1 VSSRIDT
8 LEPNGEPLAHLLASI
23 VAQISAQDFAQ
34 PQALTSGHDIARHA
48 QQAIAGIPLGVAQAH
63 TRPDLIATLRSVV
76 ATRIRVFAPLLQQT
90 RHRFAGAVPILR
102 NACAGAFDAMRRH
115 GVPILRL
122 RPNAIHRNA
131 GIKFGGV
138 LALAALGLALA
149 FIYASG
155 RFARWLPPSENGPP
169 IVQTQP
175 AGAEQFAEERPLR
188 DGQGEF
194 TRANLRYC
202 TFQQIRLEALGP
214 ITEGADLL
222 VFNALVEDWNVRCTK
237 VRSRAE
243 DKDAVNAE
251 AGRRRALLE
260 VEGRAL
266 MNGWRRKIVTTVQQ
280 RPAFAALDGDEGVT
294 AADSAAA
301 VTPEQTSDA
310 AERLPLLITQ
320 GRATTE
326 DPDRDMG
333 LSLRTPSL
341 ALLRADVAMRV
352 QRRLNDL
359 GYAIA
364 VDGTWGTGSRA
375 ALRRFKKANG
385 LLGNDA
391 FDAETVVRLFSA
403 LAVAAPASQR
413 GDETATVETV
423 YPPPPLADT
432 NPLNRADGQRIQQ
445 RLAAL
450 GYYNGRGDGAWDNA
464 ARFALRKFKAAN
476 GLDNNENWDASTETV
491 LFDEQAVR
499 AADAGSSDPRKP
511 TASAATAPVPLPPKR
526 PMPPAKAAE
535 HAAAIVPQDNL
546 RPPGPIPGPARGA
559 PPRTSP

>member
-23 VAQISAQDFAQ
+23 VAQISAQEFAL
-34 PQALTSGHDIARHA
+34 PHTSGDDIARHA
-48 QQAIAGIPLGVAQAH
+48 QQAITGIPLGVAQPQPQPQLR
-63 TRPDLIATLRSVV
+63 TDLIATLRSVV
-76 ATRIRVFAPLLQQT
+76 ATPIRVFAPLLRQA
-90 RHRFAGAVPILR
+90 RHRL
-102 NACAGAFDAMRRH
+102 
-115 GVPILRL
+115 
-122 RPNAIHRNA
+122 NAIPGNA
-131 GIKFGGV
+131 GIKLGGA
-138 LALAALGLALA
+138 ALATVGLAAA
-149 FIYASG
+149 FIYISG
-155 RFARWLPPSENGPP
+155 YFARSMRPSEDAAP
-169 IVQTQP
+169 VAQTQP

-188 DGQGEF
+188 EGKGEF

-237 VRSRAE
+237 VRYRAE
-243 DKDAVNAE
+243 DKTVVDAE

-280 RPAFAALDGDEGVT
+280 RAAFAAPDADEGVT
-294 AADSAAA
+294 VTGAADS
-301 VTPEQTSDA
+301 VTPEQASDTVD
-310 AERLPLLITQ
+310 RLPLLITQ
-320 GRATTE
+320 GRATAE
-326 DPDRDMG
+326 DADRDTG
-333 LSLRTPSL
+333 LSLRSPSL

-352 QRRLNDL
+352 QRRLSDL

-364 VDGTWGTGSRA
+364 VDGTWGAGSRA

-391 FDAETVVRLFSA
+391 FDAETVVRLFST
-403 LAVAAPASQR
+403 LAAAAPASQR
-413 GDETATVETV
+413 DDETATETT
-423 YPPPPLADT
+423 YPPPPLADM

-450 GYYNGRGDGAWDNA
+450 GYYNGRGEGAWDNA
-464 ARFALRKFKAAN
+464 ARVALRKFRVAN
-476 GLDNNENWDASTETV
+476 GLGTNENWDASTEAA

-499 AADAGSSDPRKP
+499 AADAGTSDPRKA
-511 TASAATAPVPLPPKR
+511 TASPVAAPVPLPPKR

-535 HAAAIVPQDNL
+535 HSAAVVPNTKL
-546 RPPGPIPGPARGA
+546 VRLAW
-559 PPRTSP
+559 T